1 MQEVAN
7 PNRQRL
13 YYLQKTVLVQV
24 LVQVLEGWE
33 CPIRYSYLV
42 LVLQQVL
49 VQHPKQD

>member
-13 YYLQKTVLVQV
+13 YYLQKTGLV

-33 CPIRYSYLV
+33 FPIRYSYLV